1 MIGGED
7 LWLEGPSSGEE
18 IDQTVRWLRG
28 AWPQAVVEVPGR
40 PVMPIRSEELF
51 PLTLATEAF
60 VYRDPASFESWRR
73 EGLTA
78 HNADAVIWVS
88 SQDDALSF
96 VVDARDSASGR
107 LVREL
112 IERLRSDRQQL
123 PPRASLRRD

>member
-1 MIGGED
+1 
-7 LWLEGPSSGEE
+7 
-18 IDQTVRWLRG
+18 
-28 AWPQAVVEVPGR
+28 
-40 PVMPIRSEELF
+40 MPIRSEELF